1 MRLVNA
7 AKASP
12 HAKFYNLGTGYSTR
26 IFQKKKIVLKVFNF
40 LLKFFFSRAFC

>member
-12 HAKFYNLGTGYSTR
+12 HAKVIDEAGPKNILKA
-26 IFQKKKIVLKVFNF
+26 FQQLATNDINK
-40 LLKFFFSRAFC
+40 ATT